1 MGERTGKRARL
12 FLWTVALVCA
22 TGWRAAAEDRVIAR
36 AAEAASPNTSKTVL
50 ARAESESTP
59 GPAKQPV
66 PELSSS
72 APSTK
77 PPVKKLATTA
87 PAKKSAKP
95 ARVPTYGNPAA
106 GDDPS
111 RDDPLVRG
119 AAVEA
124 LGNLMGS
131 IVAVDPTNGRILTV
145 VNQELAF
152 SGGYQPCSSFKPAV
166 ALAALGEGIIQT
178 DSNRLKLGS
187 RWYLTLQRALEIS
200 NNLYFETLG
209 RKLGIEKLQEYARNF
224 GFGEPAGWNLE
235 PEPPGKFPD
244 TPPSARA
251 GGVGKVASF
260 GQGIS
265 MTLFQLASFTSA
277 LANGGTLYY
286 LQYPE
291 REKPFEPKIKRE
303 LAFGPSLEVV
313 REGMEQAVLTGTAR
327 RAKQPD
333 VHLYGK
339 TGTCSQNGA
348 RLGWFTGYI
357 SEPGGIAVAVL
368 LRTGQNL
375 GGGPRASEVAGKLFR
390 KLGDQ
395 NFYEARSIRKPLA
408 STVPASIQMPEFPG
422 LP

>member
-1 MGERTGKRARL
+1 MGAFEGMRGLRHTRAL
-12 FLWTVALVCA
+12 LLLWTVAWIGAAV
-22 TGWRAAAEDRVIAR
+22 WPAAAEDRVIAR
-36 AAEAASPNTSKTVL
+36 ATEATPSTGSKTVL
-50 ARAESESTP
+50 ARTGAESTAARATKTA
-59 GPAKQPV
+59 AK
-66 PELSSS
+66 
-72 APSTK
+72 
-77 PPVKKLATTA
+77 A
-87 PAKKSAKP
+87 PAPAAKKASTRT

-106 GDDPS
+106 SDDPS
-111 RDDPLVRG
+111 RDDPVVRE

-124 LGNLMGS
+124 LGNFMGS
-131 IVAVDPTNGRILTV
+131 IVAVDPANGRILTV

-166 ALAALGEGIIQT
+166 ALAALGEGIIKT

-187 RWYLTLQRALEIS
+187 KLYLTLQRALEIS

-235 PEPPGKFPD
+235 PEPAGKFPD
-244 TPPSARA
+244 TPPSAKA
-251 GGVGKVASF
+251 GGVGKIASF

-265 MTLFQLASFTSA
+265 MTLFQLASFTGA

-286 LQYPE
+286 LQYPDQGQ
-291 REKPFEPKIKRE
+291 PFEPKIKRK
-303 LAFGPSLEVV
+303 LDLGPSLDVV

-348 RLGWFTGYI
+348 RLGWFTGYN
-357 SEPGGIAVAVL
+357 SEPGGIAVAIL
-368 LRTGQNL
+368 LRTGQRL

-395 NFYEARSIRKPLA
+395 NFYEARSIRKPLP
-408 STVPASIQMPEFPG
+408 STLPASIQMPEFPG